1 MGGVFAYV
9 ERDGEGIGLYFG
21 ESEHAVSTAV
31 AEALVADSTEP
42 EPEG

>member
-21 ESEHAVSTAV
+21 ETEHAVSSAV
-31 AEALVADSTEP
+31 ADALVADAVEA